1 MFTVR
6 NTGLVPRAFIA
17 TLGVVVAFLFIAA
30 ARFTTIPVAADEK
43 MTPEELIAKHLESI
57 GTAGARTAAR
67 NRIITGMSA
76 LTLKQGGSGN
86 LTGTTLMASEGDK
99 NLLIMAFDQP
109 DYPSEKIGYD
119 GHKLTVRPI
128 RPGVRTPL
136 GEFFRTHEEMF
147 KEGLVGGTLT
157 QSWPLLNVAA
167 RAPKLEY
174 GGTRKIDGRLA
185 HELKYTPKNGSSLK
199 IKLYFDAENFRHI
212 RSEYERVIA
221 ATMGARPI
229 ESGGRLDTRYKVVEE
244 FSDFKE
250 ENGLT
255 LPHTYK
261 FELRITSGSAP
272 MLLDWVLNLEKF
284 EFNQSMSGK
293 EFDVEGG

>member
-1 MFTVR
+1 MFRVR
-6 NTGLVPRAFIA
+6 NTCLASRAFA
-17 TLGVVVAFLFIAA
+17 AFVVAFLFIAA
-30 ARFTTIPVAADEK
+30 ARVATVPVAAEQK
-43 MTPEELIAKHLESI
+43 LKPEELIAKHLESI
-57 GTAGARTAAR
+57 GTAEARAAAR
-67 NRIITGMSA
+67 NRIITGISE

-86 LTGTTLMASEGDK
+86 LLGSALLASEGNK
-99 NLLIMAFDQP
+99 NLLMMAFDRP
-109 DYPSEKIGYD
+109 DYPAEKIGYN
-119 GHKLTVRPI
+119 GHKLSVQAI
-128 RPGVRTPL
+128 RPGMRTPL

-147 KEGLVGGTLT
+147 KEGLVGGTLS

-174 GGTRKIDGRLA
+174 GGTKKFDGRLA
-185 HELKYTPKNGSSLK
+185 HELKYTPNKGSSLK

-212 RSEYERVIA
+212 RTEYERVIA
-221 ATMGARPI
+221 ASMGPRPGA
-229 ESGGRLDTRYKVVEE
+229 SAGRLDTRYKVVEE

-261 FELRITSGSAP
+261 FELRISSESAP
-272 MLLDWVLNLEKF
+272 MLLEWVLNLQKF
-284 EFNQSMSGK
+284 SFNQSMSGK

>member
-6 NTGLVPRAFIA
+6 NTCLVPRAFA
-17 TLGVVVAFLFIAA
+17 GALALVFALLFMAA
-30 ARFTTIPVAADEK
+30 ARVATVPVGAEQK
-43 MTPEELIAKHLESI
+43 MKPEELIAKHLESI
-57 GTAGARTAAR
+57 GTAEARAAAR
-67 NRIITGMSA
+67 NRIIKGVTE
-76 LTLKQGGSGN
+76 LTLKQGGTGN
-86 LTGTTLMASEGDK
+86 LLGSALLASEGDK
-99 NLLIMAFDQP
+99 NLLMMTFERP
-109 DYPSEKIGYD
+109 DYPAERIGYN
-119 GHKLTVRPI
+119 GHKLGVQPI

-147 KEGLVGGTLT
+147 KEGLVGGTLS

-167 RAPKLEY
+167 RSPKLEY
-174 GGTRKIDGRLA
+174 GGTKKFDGRLA
-185 HELKYTPKNGSSLK
+185 HELKYTPNKGASLK

-221 ATMGARPI
+221 ATMGTSPI
-229 ESGGRLDTRYKVVEE
+229 QSAGRLDTRYKVVEE

-261 FELRITSGSAP
+261 FELRMTSDRAP
-272 MLLDWVLNLEKF
+272 VLLEWVLNLNNF
-284 EFNQSMSGK
+284 SFNQSMSAK
-293 EFDVEGG
+293 DFEVEGS